1 MRTLIAAAVALVVV
15 STAHRLVSAQAPPPP
30 PRSNPVIKLLEQGK
44 PAFSIWGNYI
54 GVGKDYHAAVT
65 LQNNRNYDFILYDL
79 EHDPFDIEGL
89 SQFLRALLDPAAIA
103 RDGVSVVK
111 PVIVRIPPN
120 GREIHQ
126 NQWMVKQILDTGVAG
141 LMFPHIETPEQAINA
156 IKAVRYPQPAT
167 APNVQPEGLRGA
179 SNAIAARYWGMS
191 GREYERRSD
200 VWGLSPDA
208 DMLVIMIIENRLG
221 VDNVRDIARA
231 LRDAHVKVILW
242 AGGGDMS
249 LSVRTRREIDA
260 SRPRQG
266 DRGRQGVRPARG
278 HQRHYRFPE
287 TLRPG
292 CSRVLRHRS
301 AVRRHGAA
309 PHGGAAQGRRTV
321 AEAACPSFLK
331 SRPCAGCWNRRCRAR
346 GSGA

>member
-1 MRTLIAAAVALVVV
+1 MRTVIAATIAFVAL
-15 STAHRLVSAQAPPPP
+15 STAHPLVVAQAPTSP
-30 PRSNPVIKLLEQGK
+30 PRSNAVITLLAQDKPV
-44 PAFSIWGNYI
+44 FSIWGNYI

-103 RDGVSVVK
+103 REGVSVVK
-111 PVIVRIPPN
+111 PVVVRIPPN

-141 LMFPHIETPEQAINA
+141 LMFPHIETPDQAINA
-156 IKAVRYPQPAT
+156 IRAVRYPQPAN
-167 APNVQPEGLRGA
+167 APNVEPEGLRGA

-208 DMLVIMIIENRLG
+208 DMLVIVIIENKLG
-221 VDNVRDIARA
+221 VDNVRQIARA
-231 LRDAHVKVILW
+231 IRDAHAKVILW

-249 LSVRTRREIDA
+249 LSYGHDQKLTQAGLDKVIAAGKEFGLPVGINGTTDFQRRYD
-260 SRPRQG
+260 
-266 DRGRQGVRPARG
+266 QGVRAFFDIGPAYAATGPRLTPE
-278 HQRHYRFPE
+278 QRQ
-287 TLRPG
+287 
-292 CSRVLRHRS
+292 
-301 AVRRHGAA
+301 AV
-309 PHGGAAQGRRTV
+309 GR
-321 AEAACPSFLK
+321 
-331 SRPCAGCWNRRCRAR
+331 
-346 GSGA
+346 

>member
-1 MRTLIAAAVALVVV
+1 MGRVLPAAVALLAV
-15 STAHRLVSAQAPPPP
+15 STAFSMVSAQAPASA
-30 PRSNPVIKLLEQGK
+30 PRSNPVIKLLDQGK
-44 PAFSIWGNYI
+44 PAFSIWANYI

-79 EHDPFDIEGL
+79 EHDPLDVEGL

-156 IKAVRYPQPAT
+156 LKAVRYPQPAS
-167 APNVQPEGLRGA
+167 APNLQPEGLRGA

-208 DMLVIMIIENRLG
+208 DMLIILIIENRLG
-221 VDNVRDIARA
+221 VDNVREIART
-231 LRDAHVKVILW
+231 LRDARAKVILW

-249 LSVRTRREIDA
+249 LSYGHDVALTQAGLDKVIAAGKEFGLPVGINGTTDFQKRYD
-260 SRPRQG
+260 
-266 DRGRQGVRPARG
+266 QGVRVFFDIGPAYAATG
-278 HQRHYRFPE
+278 PSITPEQRK
-287 TLRPG
+287 
-292 CSRVLRHRS
+292 
-301 AVRRHGAA
+301 AV
-309 PHGGAAQGRRTV
+309 GR
-321 AEAACPSFLK
+321 
-331 SRPCAGCWNRRCRAR
+331 
-346 GSGA
+346 

>member
-1 MRTLIAAAVALVVV
+1 MRTLIAAVVALMVV
-15 STAHRLVSAQAPPPP
+15 STAHRHVSAQAPALP
-30 PRSNPVIKLLEQGK
+30 PRANPVIRLLEQGK

-54 GVGKDYHAAVT
+54 GVGRDYHAAVT

-141 LMFPHIETPEQAINA
+141 LMFPHIESPEQAINA
-156 IKAVRYPQPAT
+156 IKAVRYPQPAN
-167 APNVQPEGLRGA
+167 APNIQPEGFRGA
-179 SNAIAARYWGMS
+179 CNAIAARYWGMS

-208 DMLVIMIIENRLG
+208 DMLLILIIENKLG
-221 VDNVRDIARA
+221 VDNVREIARA
-231 LRDAHVKVILW
+231 VRDARAKVILW

-249 LSVRTRREIDA
+249 LSYGHDETLTQAGLDKVIAAGKEFGLPVGINGTTDFQRRYD
-260 SRPRQG
+260 
-266 DRGRQGVRPARG
+266 QGVRVFFDIGPLYAATGPRITTE
-278 HQRHYRFPE
+278 QRM
-287 TLRPG
+287 
-292 CSRVLRHRS
+292 
-301 AVRRHGAA
+301 AV
-309 PHGGAAQGRRTV
+309 GR
-321 AEAACPSFLK
+321 
-331 SRPCAGCWNRRCRAR
+331 
-346 GSGA
+346 

>member
-1 MRTLIAAAVALVVV
+1 MRTRLAIAVAITVTALPLVN
-15 STAHRLVSAQAPPPP
+15 AQAPAPPS
-30 PRSNPVIKLLEQGK
+30 RSNRVITLLEQGK

-79 EHDPFDIEGL
+79 EHDPLDVEGL

-103 RDGVSVVK
+103 KEGISAIK

-156 IKAVRYPQPAT
+156 IKAVRYPQPAN
-167 APNVQPEGLRGA
+167 APHVQPEGLRGA

-191 GREYERRSD
+191 SREYERRSD

-208 DMLVIMIIENRLG
+208 DMLIILIIENKLG
-221 VDNVRDIARA
+221 VDNVREIART
-231 LRDAHVKVILW
+231 LRDAHAKVVLW

-249 LSVRTRREIDA
+249 LSYGHDEALTQVGLDKVIAAGKEFGLPVGINGTRDFQKRYD
-260 SRPRQG
+260 
-266 DRGRQGVRPARG
+266 QGVRVFFDIGPAYAATG
-278 HQRHYRFPE
+278 PSITPEQRK
-287 TLRPG
+287 
-292 CSRVLRHRS
+292 
-301 AVRRHGAA
+301 AV
-309 PHGGAAQGRRTV
+309 GR
-321 AEAACPSFLK
+321 
-331 SRPCAGCWNRRCRAR
+331 
-346 GSGA
+346 

>member
-1 MRTLIAAAVALVVV
+1 MRTLIAAAVALVV
-15 STAHRLVSAQAPPPP
+15 SIAHPLVSAQAPTPP

-191 GREYERRSD
+191 GRDYERRSD

-249 LSVRTRREIDA
+249 LSYGHDEALTQAGLDKVIAAGKEFGLPVGINGTTDFQRRYD
-260 SRPRQG
+260 
-266 DRGRQGVRPARG
+266 QGVRAFFDIGPRYAATGPRLTAE
-278 HQRHYRFPE
+278 QRK
-287 TLRPG
+287 
-292 CSRVLRHRS
+292 
-301 AVRRHGAA
+301 AV
-309 PHGGAAQGRRTV
+309 GR
-321 AEAACPSFLK
+321 
-331 SRPCAGCWNRRCRAR
+331 
-346 GSGA
+346 

>member
-1 MRTLIAAAVALVVV
+1 MRTLIAAAVALMVV
-15 STAHRLVSAQAPPPP
+15 STTRPLLNATDSVSNRRESVAQAPTPP
-30 PRSNPVIKLLEQGK
+30 PRSNAVIELLAQNKPV
-44 PAFSIWGNYI
+44 FSIWGNYI

-79 EHDPFDIEGL
+79 EHDPFDVEGL

-103 RDGVSVVK
+103 REGVSVVK
-111 PVIVRIPPN
+111 PVVVRIPPN

-156 IKAVRYPQPAT
+156 IKAVRYPQPAN
-167 APNVQPEGLRGA
+167 AANVEPEGLRGA

-208 DMLVIMIIENRLG
+208 DMLVIMIIENKLG
-221 VDNVRDIARA
+221 VDNVREIARA
-231 LRDAHVKVILW
+231 IRDAHAKVILW

-249 LSVRTRREIDA
+249 LSYGHDAKLTQAGLDKVIAAGNEFGLPVGINGTTDFQRRYD
-260 SRPRQG
+260 
-266 DRGRQGVRPARG
+266 QGVRAFFDLGPAYAATGPRVTPE
-278 HQRHYRFPE
+278 QRK
-287 TLRPG
+287 
-292 CSRVLRHRS
+292 
-301 AVRRHGAA
+301 AV
-309 PHGGAAQGRRTV
+309 GR
-321 AEAACPSFLK
+321 
-331 SRPCAGCWNRRCRAR
+331 
-346 GSGA
+346 